1 MKKSS
6 GNIRKSL
13 TLSIKSDIFQ
23 AGRQAGRQAG
33 KQAGKQASRQAEV
46 RPKFR
51 KIRESPFNFIRWS
64 FSVA

>member
-23 AGRQAGRQAG
+23 AGKQASR
-33 KQAGKQASRQAEV
+33 QAGKQASRQA
-46 RPKFR
+46 RATPGLF
-51 KIRESPFNFIRWS
+51 KIRESPFIFIRRS
-64 FSVA
+64 LSVA

>member
-23 AGRQAGRQAG
+23 AGRQAGRQASR
-33 KQAGKQASRQAEV
+33 QASRQAGKQRCARNSV
-46 RPKFR
+46 RFGKALSISYAGR
-51 KIRESPFNFIRWS
+51 SP
-64 FSVA
+64 